1 MSDNWQKQPQY
12 KTGLEHANLESAVAD
27 TVGGVKNLIR
37 HTPLGSTQFDDAD
50 LNAMIDMVEHANPE
64 HLELAGKALWDA
76 RDAVST
82 AASDLTKNIRKVL
95 ADWEGD
101 GASQFDTW
109 TQSLLNYTK
118 ELETYADVA
127 GTQISTAA
135 TGLASVRKSMPPR
148 DTRPAVEQKKPTELP
163 HAKQVDSNPDFVL
176 AKQVEKNR
184 QDAINQMV
192 RLGSFYSVAAAGLQG
207 NQEPKPIEAIPDVG
221 VARARDGVDERR
233 RVISPE
239 ASTPTHTVRRS
250 VAEGHGPGH
259 GPTPVS
265 HGTGSGG
272 GVPPLQQV
280 HEPHAPAH
288 HDVGTEINTAGTLP
302 PTAPAA
308 PSGPSA
314 PTLPTAGGGGQSTPL
329 PSGPM
334 TPPIVPT
341 ARRTTEYG
349 PTSRLPISAQGRTG
363 PSGAARGRVPQEPEG
378 QPGRTV
384 TGGRSPQGP
393 AGQAARAMGRTTP
406 AGPSAVR
413 GSTQQTGRS
422 PMGPGITGGT
432 PRSSSMP
439 GGRPGAT
446 GPAGAVRNGVVGG
459 KPVTGRSS
467 AGTSNPRVPRGMVVG
482 AEEPV
487 SATQPKGTLGQR
499 GVVGAPTAKAEPG
512 TSQSVLRS
520 ASNPEGAIGAQR
532 NAADSKFAG
541 SESGVRGAGLGR
553 GAVGNRQNANGET
566 DGAGAPAEKQQ
577 QHRRQ
582 QKQRREV
589 QEKRD

>member
-12 KTGLEHANLESAVAD
+12 KTGLEQANTESVVANAVS
-27 TVGGVKNLIR
+27 GVKNLFR
-37 HTPLGSTQFDDAD
+37 GTPLGSTHFDDAA
-50 LNAMIDMVEHANPE
+50 LNAMIDLVEHANPE
-64 HLELAGKALWDA
+64 HLEMAGKALWDA
-76 RDAVST
+76 RDAVGR
-82 AASDLTKNIRKVL
+82 AATDLTKNIRAVL
-95 ADWEGD
+95 ADWEGE
-101 GASQFDTW
+101 GADQFDTW
-109 TQSLLNYTK
+109 TQSLLTYTK
-118 ELETYADVA
+118 QLETYAHVA

-148 DTRPAVEQKKPTELP
+148 DTRPAAEQKKPSELP
-163 HAKQVDSNPDFVL
+163 HAKRVDSNPDFVL

-192 RLGSFYSVAAAGLQG
+192 RLGSFYSVAAAGLQS
-207 NQEPKPIEAIPDVG
+207 NQEPKPIQAIPDVG
-221 VARARDGVDERR
+221 VARARDGVDAQR

-239 ASTPTHTVRRS
+239 ASTSTPASTVRRS
-250 VAEGHGPGH
+250 VADGH

-265 HGTGSGG
+265 HGTESGG

-302 PTAPAA
+302 STAPAA

-341 ARRTTEYG
+341 VGRTTGYG

-363 PSGAARGRVPQEPEG
+363 PSGTVRGRVPQEPEG
-378 QPGRTV
+378 QSGRTV

-393 AGQAARAMGRTTP
+393 EGQAARAMGRTTP
-406 AGPSAVR
+406 AGQSAVR
-413 GSTQQTGRS
+413 GATQQTGRS
-422 PMGPGITGGT
+422 PMGRSITGGT
-432 PRSSSMP
+432 PRTSNTP
-439 GGRPGAT
+439 GGRPGVA
-446 GPAGAVRNGVVGG
+446 GPAGAARNGVVGG

-467 AGTSNPRVPRGMVVG
+467 AGTSNTRVPRGMVVG

-487 SATQPKGTLGQR
+487 SATQPKGALGQR
-499 GVVGAPTAKAEPG
+499 GVVGASAAKADPG

-532 NAADSKFAG
+532 NAAGSKSG
-541 SESGVRGAGLGR
+541 GPESGVRGARLGR
-553 GAVGNRQNANGET
+553 GAGGNRQNANGET
-566 DGAGAPAEKQQ
+566 DGAGAPGEKQQ
-577 QHRRQ
+577 HPRQ

>member
-12 KTGLEHANLESAVAD
+12 KTGLEQANTESVVANAVS
-27 TVGGVKNLIR
+27 GVKNLFR
-37 HTPLGSTQFDDAD
+37 GTPLGSTHFDDAG
-50 LNAMIDMVEHANPE
+50 LNAMIDLVEHANPE
-64 HLELAGKALWDA
+64 HLEMAGKALWDA
-76 RDAVST
+76 RDAVGR
-82 AASDLTKNIRKVL
+82 AATDLTKNIRAVL

-101 GASQFDTW
+101 GADQFDTW
-109 TQSLLNYTK
+109 TQSLLKYTK
-118 ELETYADVA
+118 QLETYAHVA

-148 DTRPAVEQKKPTELP
+148 DTRPADEQKKPTELP
-163 HAKQVDSNPDFVL
+163 HTKQVDSNPDFVL

-207 NQEPKPIEAIPDVG
+207 NQEPEPIEAIPDVG
-221 VARARDGVDERR
+221 VPQARDGVDEQR

-239 ASTPTHTVRRS
+239 ASAPTAAVRRS
-250 VAEGHGPGH
+250 VADGH

-265 HGTGSGG
+265 HGTESGG
-272 GVPPLQQV
+272 GVPPLHQV

-302 PTAPAA
+302 PPAPAA

-314 PTLPTAGGGGQSTPL
+314 PTLPTAGGGGQASPL
-329 PSGPM
+329 PPGPM

-341 ARRTTEYG
+341 VGRTTGYG
-349 PTSRLPISAQGRTG
+349 PTSRLPMSAQGRTG
-363 PSGAARGRVPQEPEG
+363 PSGTARGRVPQEPEG
-378 QPGRTV
+378 QSGRTV
-384 TGGRSPQGP
+384 AGGRGSQGP
-393 AGQAARAMGRTTP
+393 LGQAARAMGRTTP
-406 AGPSAVR
+406 AGQSPVR

-422 PMGPGITGGT
+422 PMGRGITGGT
-432 PRSSSMP
+432 PRTSNLP

-446 GPAGAVRNGVVGG
+446 GPAGAARNGVVGG

-467 AGTSNPRVPRGMVVG
+467 AATSNPRVQRGMVVG

-487 SATQPKGTLGQR
+487 TATQPKGALGQR

-520 ASNPEGAIGAQR
+520 ASNPEGAIGAPR
-532 NAADSKFAG
+532 NAAGSKSQGPETGA
-541 SESGVRGAGLGR
+541 RGAGLGR
-553 GAVGNRQNANGET
+553 GAVGNRQDANGET
-566 DGAGAPAEKQQ
+566 GGAGAPAEKRQQ
-577 QHRRQ
+577 RRQ
-582 QKQRREV
+582 QRREV